1 MEARAEICGWFKRI
15 EIGPEDVRRGY
26 INMVILPPINILADP
41 SQRMPTPDKLQKDT
55 VRLYHVGTT
64 EDNRPWFRYE

>member
-15 EIGPEDVRRGY
+15 EISPLDVKRGH
-26 INMVILPPINILADP
+26 IDMEILPPINILADP
-41 SQRMPTPDKLQKDT
+41 SQRMPTPDKLVGAR